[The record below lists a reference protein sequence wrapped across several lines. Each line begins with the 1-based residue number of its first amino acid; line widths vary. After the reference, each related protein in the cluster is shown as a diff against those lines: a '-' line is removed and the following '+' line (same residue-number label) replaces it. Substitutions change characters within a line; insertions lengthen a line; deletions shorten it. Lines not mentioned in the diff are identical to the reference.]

1 MGELRSVF
9 PLSTVVLERKTI
21 MWEYSEKV
29 LEHYRHPKNVGKIDD
44 ADLIGEAG
52 SLACGDSL
60 KLYIKLDGNIIK
72 DAKFQTFGCG
82 SAVASSSVLTEM
94 IIGKTIEEA
103 AKITNKDIADE
114 LDGLP
119 QEKMHC
125 SVMGHEALEDALK
138 KYYGKDIVE
147 EENGL
152 SHEGDQIVCTC
163 FNVTENQIWEAIKVN
178 GLKTVE
184 EVTNYTKAGGAC
196 GRCRGVIKD
205 MIETYLKKQ
214 GKTVELSPVQRIL
227 KIGKVI
233 EQQIS
238 PQLQKDGGDIEL
250 VDVEG
255 NKVKVKLIGVC
266 SACKNASM
274 TIKGFV
280 ESVLRDKVD
289 SAIEV
294 EQV

>member
-1 MGELRSVF
+1 
-9 PLSTVVLERKTI
+9 

-29 LEHYRHPKNVGKIDD
+29 LEHYRHPRNVGKIDN

-60 KLYIKLDGNIIK
+60 KLYIKLDGSVIK

-82 SAVASSSVLTEM
+82 SAVASSSILTEM
-94 IIGKTIEEA
+94 IIGKTLEEA
-103 AKITNKDIADE
+103 KKITNKDIADE
-114 LDGLP
+114 LGGLP

-125 SVMGHEALEDALK
+125 SVMGQEALEDALK
-138 KYYGKDIVE
+138 KYYGKE
-147 EENGL
+147 EIEKEAGL
-152 SHEGDQIVCTC
+152 SQNGDKIVCTC

-196 GRCRGVIKD
+196 GRCKGVIKD
-205 MIETYLKKQ
+205 IIETYLRKEGQ
-214 GKTVELSPVQRIL
+214 APVMTAAQKIL
-227 KIGKVI
+227 KIGRVI
-233 EQQIS
+233 DQQIS

-250 VDVEG
+250 IDVEG
-255 NKVKVKLIGVC
+255 NKVKVKLTGMC
-266 SACKNASM
+266 SGCKNATM
-274 TIKGFV
+274 TLKAFV

-289 SAIEV
+289 SSLEV

>member
-1 MGELRSVF
+1 
-9 PLSTVVLERKTI
+9 

-29 LEHYRHPKNVGKIDD
+29 LDHYRHPRNVGKIDD

-60 KLYIKLDGNIIK
+60 KLYIKLDGNVIK

-94 IIGKTIEEA
+94 IIGKTIDEA

-138 KYYGKDIVE
+138 KYYGKDNE
-147 EENGL
+147 EWEDLAGNT
-152 SHEGDQIVCTC
+152 HTGDKVVCTC
-163 FNVTENQIWEAIKVN
+163 FNVTESQIWEAIKVN

-196 GRCRGVIKD
+196 GRCKSLIQNIIDK
-205 MIETYLKKQ
+205 YAKKEQ
-214 GKTVELSPVQRIL
+214 PKLSAAQMVL
-227 KIGKVI
+227 KI
-233 EQQIS
+233 
-238 PQLQKDGGDIEL
+238 
-250 VDVEG
+250 
-255 NKVKVKLIGVC
+255 NK
-266 SACKNASM
+266 
-274 TIKGFV
+274 
-280 ESVLRDKVD
+280 R
-289 SAIEV
+289 
-294 EQV
+294 